1 VYKHYSDERGSI
13 RSPAFRFYRFNM
25 RNCLIGNIGINGT
38 NQILSLRDSRYEIHR
53 ELARIHEA
61 VDLEARKSRGH

>member
-1 VYKHYSDERGSI
+1 
-13 RSPAFRFYRFNM
+13 M